1 MLGTVLDAWDASV
14 NKTDKGTGFNNM
26 VRQKP
31 EKVMQLAN
39 WISRKKVFQVK
50 KKKKKGSKKEGGAG
64 VE

>member
-26 VRQKP
+26 VMQKP
-31 EKVMQLAN
+31 EKVMKLAN

-50 KKKKKGSKKEGGAG
+50 KKTKTKTKRQ
-64 VE
+64 